1 MSDITETIAAP
12 PAGEHIKL
20 NIQDI
25 LAILPHRYPFLLI
38 DRVVDLERRQRVVAI
53 KNVTFNEPFFQGH
66 FPGVPIMPGV
76 LIIEAIAQAGG
87 ALLLTEIPDR
97 ENKLMVF
104 TGIERARFRR
114 PVVPGD
120 QLRIEVEVKAWRESA
135 GRNAV
140 RMEGIGY
147 VDSKKVAEAIVTC
160 QLVPKA
166 AGTGSAAVGSSTP
179 EE

>member
-1 MSDITETIAAP
+1 MSDLTETIAAP
-12 PAGEHIKL
+12 SSVEHIKL

-38 DRVVDLERRQRVVAI
+38 DRVVDLERRRRVVAI

-87 ALLLTEIPDR
+87 ALLLTEIADR

-135 GRNAV
+135 GRNAA

-160 QLVPKA
+160 QLVPRA
-166 AGTGSAAVGSSTP
+166 AGTRSASSETADA
-179 EE
+179 E